1 MSVVRSSKACTRLR
15 ALCIHAGPL
24 ALQLLASEGLH
35 PHHVTTIAGAAGG
48 AKGLILGPLDRFL
61 FGQWLP
67 QNSQAVD
74 LVGASIGA

>member
-1 MSVVRSSKACTRLR
+1 VRACTRT
-15 ALCIHAGPL
+15 
-24 ALQLLASEGLH
+24 
-35 PHHVTTIAGAAGG
+35 HVTTIAGAAGG